1 MKRDVPGDLVQK
13 ELVPGAKRV
22 NPFPPSGNTV
32 GISDGA
38 PGHDLRRVSVFQQGT
53 LQVGYGRVFTTA
65 PLFVPALSLRAA
77 ASRCVILV
85 QIGSKIQ
92 LPPNAGDA
100 PGLGLLRE
108 VLAAHPQIVR
118 RLRREIG
125 NGSFDLVDRGVFSV
139 TSKTNRKRS
148 CPWSISSPISRAAIL
163 SPSSVFTGTLPKL
176 QARSLTPV
184 RNSAGC
190 VLTAS
195 SNPESSPAYL

>member
-1 MKRDVPGDLVQK
+1 MKRDVPVDLVQK

-100 PGLGLLRE
+100 PGLGPSGQVLSAHAE
-108 VLAAHPQIVR
+108 VV
-118 RLRREIG
+118 
-125 NGSFDLVDRGVFSV
+125 
-139 TSKTNRKRS
+139 
-148 CPWSISSPISRAAIL
+148 
-163 SPSSVFTGTLPKL
+163 
-176 QARSLTPV
+176 RSL
-184 RNSAGC
+184 RGRENAGNQ
-190 VLTAS
+190 LLPDLLET
-195 SNPESSPAYL
+195 